1 MELYNEAPECWD
13 DQEFVVQTV
22 SKDARCL
29 RLCGDIVRGNKGVI
43 ISAVAQNGSSLEYAS
58 DELQSD
64 LDVCRTA
71 VQSDGHALY
80 HCSPEMRND
89 RRVVGDAVSLCGTA
103 LEDASAEL
111 RADREIVL
119 VACRADGRVG
129 GISGVAAIEMS
140 CYRRPNAAKRCHLPP
155 RSQRGRQGGI
165 RRVHSE
171 RARP

>member
-1 MELYNEAPECWD
+1 MELYNDARYRECWD

-71 VQSDGHALY
+71 VQSDGHAL
-80 HCSPEMRND
+80 
-89 RRVVGDAVSLCGTA
+89 AF
-103 LEDASAEL
+103 EDL
-111 RADREIVL
+111 TVIR
-119 VACRADGRVG
+119 
-129 GISGVAAIEMS
+129 AAINHQFVANES
-140 CYRRPNAAKRCHLPP
+140 EVTDTDEVAFFPP
-155 RSQRGRQGGI
+155 VTGG
-165 RRVHSE
+165 
-171 RARP
+171 